1 MYVTEILDGRP
12 YQCFIPQPLFPAVEA
27 SRIKSFVTLDREL
40 KRTADASMFM
50 GRAAATIAQSR
61 NKLDAADR
69 PAEAEAV
76 LNAWMGRE
84 RLGIEQLKKINA
96 ALTGKQATGFRSRQV
111 WMGAL
116 HPSDSWHVGSPPARL
131 NGLIKKLMELPQSNL
146 PASLQALI
154 GLLRILQIHPF
165 EDGNGRVARCY
176 AIWLVYR
183 QLGPSIGTLN
193 LLDALC
199 DRPRFD
205 LNAVSLEVQNS
216 GRLETY
222 LDRVLDLYQTDC

>member
-1 MYVTEILDGRP
+1 MYMTEILNGRP
-12 YQCFIPQPLFPAVEA
+12 YQCFIPQPLFPAVEL
-27 SRIKSFVTLDREL
+27 SRIKSFATLDREL
-40 KRTADASMFM
+40 KRNADASMFM
-50 GRAAATIAQSR
+50 GHAAATIAQTR

-69 PAEAEAV
+69 QAEAAAV
-76 LNAWMGRE
+76 LHTWLERE
-84 RLGIEQLKKINA
+84 RLGVEQLKKINA
-96 ALTGKQATGFRSRQV
+96 ALTGKQTARFRSRPV

-131 NGLIKKLMELPQSNL
+131 NGLMKKLVELPQSNL
-146 PASLQALI
+146 PASMQSLV
-154 GLLRILQIHPF
+154 GLLRLLQIHPF
-165 EDGNGRVARCY
+165 EDGNGRVARFY

-183 QLGPSIGTLN
+183 QLGPSIGALN

-222 LDRVLDLYQTDC
+222 LDRALDLYQTYN

>member
-12 YQCFIPQPLFPAVEA
+12 YQCFIPQPLLPAVEA
-27 SRIKSFVTLDREL
+27 SRIKAFATLDRAL
-40 KRTADASMFM
+40 KNTADASVFTA
-50 GRAAATIAQSR
+50 RAAATIAQTR

-96 ALTGKQATGFRSRQV
+96 ALTGKQATGFRSRPV

-131 NGLIKKLMELPQSNL
+131 NGLMKKLMELPQSNL

-154 GLLRILQIHPF
+154 GLLRLLQIHPF
-165 EDGNGRVARCY
+165 EDGNGRVARFY

-183 QLGPSIGTLN
+183 QLGPSIGALN
-193 LLDALC
+193 LFDTLC

-216 GRLETY
+216 GRFEAY
-222 LDRVLDLYQTDC
+222 LDRALDLYQTDC

>member
-27 SRIKSFVTLDREL
+27 SRVKAFATLDLQL
-40 KRTADASMFM
+40 KRNTDAAVFIS
-50 GRAAATIAQSR
+50 RAAATIAQTR
-61 NKLDAADR
+61 NKLDDGDR
-69 PAEAEAV
+69 LPEAEAV
-76 LNAWMGRE
+76 LNAWIERE

-96 ALTGKQATGFRSRQV
+96 IFTGKHIAVCRSRPV

-131 NGLIKKLMELPQSNL
+131 NGLMKKLVELPQSNL
-146 PASLQALI
+146 PASLQALL
-154 GLLRILQIHPF
+154 GLIRLLQIHPF
-165 EDGNGRVARCY
+165 EDGNGRVARFY
-176 AIWLVYR
+176 AIWLIYR
-183 QLGPSIGTLN
+183 QLGPTIGALN
-193 LLDALC
+193 LFDTLC

-216 GRLETY
+216 GRFETY
-222 LDRVLDLYQTDC
+222 LDRALDLYQTDS